1 MKYQNFI
8 IFICAKLFVEHKIA
22 KTWMAVY
29 FQNNKFKS
37 GINNVNVSRIQEKF
51 KNFQNSKKYASVRNT
66 IYRDEGKQTQKMRRS
81 VGIPAPFCTL
91 LQFIIHVYC
100 FTEGHDVMMKF
111 LNTTMTVFEQNQ
123 YYALTID
130 VFSWEYLDDAFVVP
144 SLLAADVIAER
155 YINDW
160 SQNKNKRNIYKVK
173 ARIKVILQS
182 LVTIDLLKTYN
193 QFGPN
198 PNIKETPK
206 NKDFIDFLKNADVG
220 NEKKNIFSICARCY
234 PDWITNRVNL
244 QNQMLDENG
253 KAVFGNCF
261 NSIKPPQNMVKSTKG
276 VSNTSFESCMHHEYS
291 FFKFMMDVVEGN
303 ENMKIGYM
311 KKILEDDTS
320 ASSDDKASTESTEEN
335 EENEEAVVQKE
346 GIHTNEEK
354 TEITATQYAAM
365 KHLRLELYSSD
376 FSAMT
381 DEDHQKHL
389 SEISEIESK
398 LFSYEKANLLQDT
411 DEEEM
416 PVPEKNS
423 EGNTEEQQQET
434 SQTQENDN
442 ISFHFEDA
450 SQSDE
455 NQTSAKKPKE
465 SNDDDS
471 ETSET
476 STQQK
481 KTKKSPKRKRKN
493 SDVAEKRKQK
503 RIENGRHYN
512 AFAQMLGKDASDFL
526 IPAQQ
531 YLDIKFNEKAI
542 MKGVKEENPYALRL
556 FQDVFESKIE
566 QKKTRSKK
574 TDKDE
579 DEDDEDESFS

>member
-8 IFICAKLFVEHKIA
+8 IFICAKLFVEHNIA

-130 VFSWEYLDDAFVVP
+130 VFSWEYLDDAFVIP

-320 ASSDDKASTESTEEN
+320 ASSDDKASTECTEEN

-376 FSAMT
+376 FLAMT

-579 DEDDEDESFS
+579 DEDDDESFS